1 MLDGRLF
8 YNLKVL
14 GKYEYLWLSTL
25 ECGIRNLLL
34 PLLVLTLM
42 VLKLSIGSVVILLI
56 ALNSVVTLF
65 LALSSSNAC
74 YAFKSSLEHP

>member
-8 YNLKVL
+8 HNLKVL
-14 GKYEYLWLSTL
+14 GKYEYVWLSTL
-25 ECGIRNLLL
+25 ECDIKNLLL

-42 VLKLSIGSVVILLI
+42 VLKLSIESVVILLI

-65 LALSSSNAC
+65 LALSSSNGI
-74 YAFKSSLEHP
+74 HPNLVL